1 MSERQEKDLVRD
13 ALTNELCSLE
23 VEFKATGVRR
33 EDGIKAVDIMAE
45 QEAAL
50 QEEEKNGRS

>member
-1 MSERQEKDLVRD
+1 MSGIEKDLVRD
-13 ALTNELCSLE
+13 ALAQELCNLK

-33 EDGIKAVDIMAE
+33 EDGVKAVDIRAE

-50 QEEEKNGRS
+50 REEERNGRS

>member
-13 ALTNELCSLE
+13 ALAQELCKLK

-33 EDGIKAVDIMAE
+33 EDGVKAAQIMAE
-45 QEAAL
+45 QKAR

>member
-13 ALTNELCSLE
+13 ALANELCSLE
-23 VEFKATGVRR
+23 VEFTATGVRR
-33 EDGIKAVDIMAE
+33 EDGVKAVDIMAE

-50 QEEEKNGRS
+50 REEEKNGRS